1 VAAGLSGELDRASA
15 ACDEV
20 LSVASTREDGVHRAQ
35 TLWAFGFVAWLR
47 GDLSRAHAQEVD
59 CLRLTRASESDDRYG
74 TAQCLQALAWITADQ
89 HRYQRA
95 AVLLGAAD
103 ALWNDVGTSIAAFGH
118 YREHHNA
125 RERRVRTA
133 LGDAAFTD
141 AFREGQAMTYRE
153 ALACAIDDP
162 ERPART
168 SQRDTSDPLTRR
180 ERQVADLLARG
191 LSNREI
197 AAALVIAPR
206 TAESHVESILAK
218 LGLANRTQVATW
230 AAGQQRAAGGPARLR
245 T

>member
-1 VAAGLSGELDRASA
+1 MRRSRIRIRTCIRTCCDHLLWRPGCPVSWTGRAPPA
-15 ACDEV
+15 
-20 LSVASTREDGVHRAQ
+20 TRYCRSPQ
-35 TLWAFGFVAWLR
+35 
-47 GDLSRAHAQEVD
+47 
-59 CLRLTRASESDDRYG
+59 RLTRASESDDRYG

-153 ALACAIDDP
+153 ALDCAIDDP
-162 ERPART
+162 QRPART